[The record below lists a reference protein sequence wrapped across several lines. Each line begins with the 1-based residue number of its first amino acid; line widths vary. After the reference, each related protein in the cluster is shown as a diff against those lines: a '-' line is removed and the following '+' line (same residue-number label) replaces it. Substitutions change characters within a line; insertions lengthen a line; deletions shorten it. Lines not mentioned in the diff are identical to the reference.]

1 MAMYN
6 YGIGGNEVKVDANES
21 IANIPSNKTLL
32 IQKLT
37 DEAPATPEAI
47 YGLDTIEAVFEK
59 FSPSVKLE
67 HTDENGADVKESLNF
82 NNLSDFNVEN
92 IKANS
97 SFLNKLDIEKD
108 QYLRISR
115 QLSSNRALMKALS
128 NPETKDTFIKI
139 LEESI
144 KEIDQAE
151 Q

>member
-21 IANIPSNKTLL
+21 IANISSNKTLL

-59 FSPSVKLE
+59 FSPSVNLE

-82 NNLSDFNVEN
+82 NNLGDFNVEN

-144 KEIDQAE
+144 KEIEQAE